1 MLHNYTWL
9 NSKISFDNVGIA
21 YLALF
26 QVVSLFLELIVAF
39 ENLSMPYQVNLLS
52 TTNINI
58 NIIYTIMLF
67 ILINY

>member
-26 QVVSLFLELIVAF
+26 QVVSLFVVFIIIF
-39 ENLSMPYQVNLLS
+39 EKKCTHATLLS
-52 TTNINI
+52 N
-58 NIIYTIMLF
+58 
-67 ILINY
+67 

>member
-26 QVVSLFLELIVAF
+26 QVVSLFVVFIIIIEKMYSYYNVT
-39 ENLSMPYQVNLLS
+39 LLL
-52 TTNINI
+52 N
-58 NIIYTIMLF
+58 
-67 ILINY
+67 

>member
-26 QVVSLFLELIVAF
+26 QVVSLFVVFIIIIEKMYSCYIVIEL
-39 ENLSMPYQVNLLS
+39 M
-52 TTNINI
+52 
-58 NIIYTIMLF
+58 
-67 ILINY
+67 ILIFSLKYSYIF

>member
-26 QVVSLFLELIVAF
+26 QVVSLFMVFIIIIGKMYSYYNLI
-39 ENLSMPYQVNLLS
+39 L
-52 TTNINI
+52 TTLHCYCSIT
-58 NIIYTIMLF
+58 Y
-67 ILINY
+67 

>member
-26 QVVSLFLELIVAF
+26 QVVSLLISF
-39 ENLSMPYQVNLLS
+39 ENFSEI
-52 TTNINI
+52 TT
-58 NIIYTIMLF
+58 YFVFLF
-67 ILINY
+67 FFFFY